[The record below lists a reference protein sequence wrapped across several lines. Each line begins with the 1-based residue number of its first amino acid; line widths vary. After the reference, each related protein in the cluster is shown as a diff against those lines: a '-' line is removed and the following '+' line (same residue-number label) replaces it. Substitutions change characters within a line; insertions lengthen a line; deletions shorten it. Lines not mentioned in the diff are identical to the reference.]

1 MSDPFNQNQGGGG
14 SVHDRYLQSQTKYL
28 DQMVSQNKFGFNMN
42 TFNNVIGGVSALGSL
57 WGAWE
62 DRKLAKKQWK
72 LQKSVLK
79 TNMMNQ
85 IQSYNNS
92 LRDKLDTRAR
102 MENRDQ
108 ASADSQFEER
118 QARRYS

>member
-1 MSDPFNQNQGGGG
+1 MSDPFNQNQGGNP
-14 SVHDRYLQSQTKYL
+14 VHDQYLQSQTKYL
-28 DQMVSQNKFGFNMN
+28 DQMTANSKFGFNMN
-42 TFNNVIGGVSALGSL
+42 TFNNAIGGISAIGSL

-62 DRKLAKKQWK
+62 DRKMAKKQWK

-92 LRDKLDTRAR
+92 LRDKLDTRAH
-102 MENRDQ
+102 MEGRDQ
-108 ASADSQFEER
+108 ASADKQFEER

>member
-1 MSDPFNQNQGGGG
+1 MYDPFAQNQNPGG

-28 DQMVSQNKFGFNMN
+28 DQMMQQNRFGFNMN
-42 TFNNVIGGVSALGSL
+42 TFNNVIGGISALGSL

-92 LRDKLDTRAR
+92 LRDRLDTRAH
-102 MENRDQ
+102 MEGRDQ
-108 ASADSQFEER
+108 ASADRQFEER
-118 QARRYS
+118 KARRFK